1 MTQFTAPTERRT
13 MKGPVDYKNV
23 DELRR
28 MMTGNGKILGRKRL
42 SLSAGEQKQV
52 TQAIKRARHL
62 ALLPFTNAAN

>member
-1 MTQFTAPTERRT
+1 MSQFSAPTERRT
-13 MKGPVDYKNV
+13 MKGPVDYKNA

-28 MMTGNGKILGRKRL
+28 MMTGNGKIIGRKRL
-42 SLSAGEQKQV
+42 SLSAGEQKQL

>member
-1 MTQFTAPTERRT
+1 MTQFTSPAERRT
-13 MKGPVDYKNV
+13 MKGPIDYKNV

-42 SLSAGEQKQV
+42 QLASSEQK
-52 TQAIKRARHL
+52 TLASAIKRARHM

>member
-1 MTQFTAPTERRT
+1 MSQFSAPTERRT
-13 MKGPVDYKNV
+13 IRGPVDYKNA

-42 SLSAGEQKQV
+42 SLSATEQKQL

-62 ALLPFTNAAN
+62 ALLPFTNAAY